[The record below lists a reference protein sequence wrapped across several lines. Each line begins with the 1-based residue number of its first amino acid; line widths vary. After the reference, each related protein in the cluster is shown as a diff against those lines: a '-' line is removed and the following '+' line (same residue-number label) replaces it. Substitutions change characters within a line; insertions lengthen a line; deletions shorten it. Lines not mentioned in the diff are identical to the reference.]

1 MGALDIE
8 DVDVIRHTVDDD
20 HALSMI
26 PDNAGDVGI
35 QVVLPGF
42 FNEVPAELRAEDD
55 VQIGL

>member
-42 FNEVPAELRAEDD
+42 FNEVLRNF
-55 VQIGL
+55 VLKTMCR